1 MPRFAYKAVTPAG
14 QVVEGEI
21 SAVTRSEV
29 IEQLHAEGRIL
40 IRASQ
45 ASEGLLARFAPS
57 YLLRHGRLSPTDIV
71 VITQEMATLL
81 HAGVPIDRALG
92 LIADLAE
99 GSAKRDFVNR
109 VLKSVRS
116 GASFADA
123 LEQ

>member
-45 ASEGLLARFAPS
+45 ASEGLLARFAPA
-57 YLLRHGRLSPTDIV
+57 YLLRHGRLSPTGKV
-71 VITQEMATLL
+71 
-81 HAGVPIDRALG
+81 
-92 LIADLAE
+92 
-99 GSAKRDFVNR
+99 
-109 VLKSVRS
+109 
-116 GASFADA
+116 
-123 LEQ
+123 